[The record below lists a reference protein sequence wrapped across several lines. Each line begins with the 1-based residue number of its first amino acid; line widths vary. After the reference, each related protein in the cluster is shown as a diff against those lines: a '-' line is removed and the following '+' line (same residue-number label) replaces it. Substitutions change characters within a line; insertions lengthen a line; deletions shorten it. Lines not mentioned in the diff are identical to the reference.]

1 MKTIKKIKESSKAVA
16 GSALLVGATLA
27 GGAAF
32 ATASSHNMG
41 GSSGDATLGDYPG
54 HFVGEDGTVSSTV
67 VMGEDANSVD
77 VVAGAA
83 IAGQLGNN
91 AFTTETVS
99 AGTSGGS
106 VAGSFTAENGLT
118 LNRRNSDLFLDD
130 STGDGQTRVDGGDVP
145 VLEDTTV
152 RPQTTTT

>member
-54 HFVGEDGTVSSTV
+54 HFIGEDGTVSSTV
-67 VMGEDANSVD
+67 VMGEDAASVD

-83 IAGQLGNN
+83 IAG
-91 AFTTETVS
+91 
-99 AGTSGGS
+99 
-106 VAGSFTAENGLT
+106 
-118 LNRRNSDLFLDD
+118 
-130 STGDGQTRVDGGDVP
+130 
-145 VLEDTTV
+145 
-152 RPQTTTT
+152 